1 MEITERFDRPVDG
14 LLQLNWSTG
23 VEVTT
28 ITPSG
33 VMDNTNA
40 SGGSN
45 LSLNIPFTLKIKQEY
60 NRIKYRYNIKKNA
73 KIHDKL

>member
-1 MEITERFDRPVDG
+1 
-14 LLQLNWSTG
+14 
-23 VEVTT
+23 
-28 ITPSG
+28 
-33 VMDNTNA
+33 MDNTNA